1 MADTRCADSDLQIDV
16 DLMILEYALYHAT
29 RVRLEALQAEDEG
42 GNSEATRLVLV
53 FDTFIRLFNQNHPEY
68 VKSAQLLFNIKI
80 LEFLV
85 LLSARPSK
93 DFSDSHAHNLRK
105 EASQNRATRRR
116 WLDLR
121 HTQAQQP
128 GVVAT
133 LSKADLSH
141 SIERQVYAAW
151 DRCVQNEDASS
162 DDSAGSL
169 FHLLPRFMEIS
180 AEIASLLS
188 GDPNESWMNIACEF
202 MLQASLE
209 SLRSQE
215 EIGTRG
221 HGVDRPGLEECF
233 GWGFINYEM
242 VTRNIPHNQHD
253 LEVAINEL
261 FRRESNNPDEVL
273 QEENPLWRDVRA
285 QYLSEFSIAD
295 DASVQSQ
302 DWRLVRLT
310 KKYPLNDFYGRL
322 VNYMQK
328 VWEHHCECC
337 GIPILAEI
345 EQGHIRSLQIEGQE
359 FDNFMVKVGL
369 RKDSSGLMKFKL

>member
-1 MADTRCADSDLQIDV
+1 MADTRCADPELQLDV

-29 RVRLEALQAEDEG
+29 KARLEALQAEDEG
-42 GNSEATRLVLV
+42 RNGEATRLVLV
-53 FDTFIRLFNQNHPEY
+53 FDTFIRLFNQNHPEH
-68 VKSAQLLFNIKI
+68 VKSAQLLFNLKI

-85 LLSARPSK
+85 LLSAGPAK
-93 DFSDSHAHNLRK
+93 DFSDVHAHSLRK
-105 EASQNRATRRR
+105 EASQSRETRQR

-128 GVVAT
+128 GWVAA
-133 LSKADLSH
+133 LSKADLSY
-141 SIERQVYAAW
+141 SIERQIYAAW
-151 DRCVQNEDASS
+151 DHSVHNEDASS

-202 MLQASLE
+202 MLQASVE
-209 SLRSQE
+209 SLRSQVG
-215 EIGTRG
+215 IGVG
-221 HGVDRPGLEECF
+221 GDRPGLEECF
-233 GWGFINYEM
+233 GWGFINYELA
-242 VTRNIPHNQHD
+242 TPSISHNHYD

-261 FRRESNNPDEVL
+261 FRRSSDNPDEVL
-273 QEENPLWRDVRA
+273 QEEDPLWRDVRA

-302 DWRLVRLT
+302 GWRLDRLT
-310 KKYPLNDFYGRL
+310 QKYPPNDFHDNL
-322 VNYMQK
+322 VNYIEK

-337 GIPILAEI
+337 GIPVLAEI
-345 EQGHIRSLQIEGQE
+345 EQGHIRSLQVEGQE
-359 FDNFMVKVGL
+359 FDNFMVNVGL
-369 RKDSSGLMKFKL
+369 RKDSSGLLKFKL